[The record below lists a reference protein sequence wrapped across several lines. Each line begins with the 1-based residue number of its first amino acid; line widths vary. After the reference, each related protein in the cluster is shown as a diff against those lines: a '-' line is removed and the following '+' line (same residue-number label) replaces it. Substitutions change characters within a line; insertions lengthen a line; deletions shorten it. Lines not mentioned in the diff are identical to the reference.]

1 MTQKLNIDNGLQG
14 RWTRTTGYNRR
25 LAFSP
30 RPVPIHGKDT
40 KTQSATKFFELQNI
54 TLSTNP
60 EALLTACPA
69 GQKDEA
75 TYNN

>member
-1 MTQKLNIDNGLQG
+1 ME
-14 RWTRTTGYNRR
+14 
-25 LAFSP
+25 
-30 RPVPIHGKDT
+30 
-40 KTQSATKFFELQNI
+40 KTHSATKFFELQNI